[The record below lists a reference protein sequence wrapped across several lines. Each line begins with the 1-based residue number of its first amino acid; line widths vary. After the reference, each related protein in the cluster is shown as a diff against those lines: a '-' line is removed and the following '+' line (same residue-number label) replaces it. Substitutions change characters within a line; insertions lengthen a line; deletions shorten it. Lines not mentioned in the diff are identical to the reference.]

1 MATELTTKLKET
13 VAAGGFRIE
22 IGPDELTVTADRKTK
37 EHSVLY
43 MLVAVL
49 SAPIYIFTLIFGS
62 HGYWPY
68 LLIAVFLIVSPA
80 ALRNWRR
87 GQNTLHCTRESLEV
101 INLFRRRI
109 RATTPYRKEEVKRIE
124 FGVVSGSFSDHPSC
138 GLIFTVAGKKVKML
152 DGLEIIEAQ
161 RLLSE
166 LKRLGYDTV
175 YDVGMPMAV
184 EMALE
189 RRNSIWH

>member
-1 MATELTTKLKET
+1 
-13 VAAGGFRIE
+13 
-22 IGPDELTVTADRKTK
+22 
-37 EHSVLY
+37 
-43 MLVAVL
+43 
-49 SAPIYIFTLIFGS
+49 
-62 HGYWPY
+62 
-68 LLIAVFLIVSPA
+68 
-80 ALRNWRR
+80 
-87 GQNTLHCTRESLEV
+87 
-101 INLFRRRI
+101 
-109 RATTPYRKEEVKRIE
+109 
-124 FGVVSGSFSDHPSC
+124 
-138 GLIFTVAGKKVKML
+138 ML